1 MRAITWQKS
10 HGAYTT
16 GAKGKKKAV
25 ALSSATAYYYIYY
38 VFFEAGGELGM
49 KFDYHMHFEYGSY
62 DLNWVQ
68 GFFDSAKARGIEEIG
83 ISEHSHGFVEFK
95 DLYDEELILD
105 DSIVGN
111 YQKKWLQKNK
121 FKYSLDDYFTFM
133 DDLKAKGYP
142 VQTGIEICNFKNQTK
157 VKEIIRQYE
166 FDYVIGSVHFL
177 KGWGYDFSDIK
188 EEWNRHRLADIYDWY
203 AEEIE
208 GLCQGGLYDILGH
221 PFNIRLFK
229 FLPDFDVTPVL
240 ERVAKALKAA
250 NMAIDINTGTLYR
263 YPIAEISPYPDFLK
277 IAKAYELPIITSSDA
292 HQPEDCGRYIDKAVD
307 YAQSYGYDGVLT
319 FNKRIAVKRLFAE

>member
-1 MRAITWQKS
+1 
-10 HGAYTT
+10 
-16 GAKGKKKAV
+16 
-25 ALSSATAYYYIYY
+25 
-38 VFFEAGGELGM
+38 M

-68 GFFDSAKARGIEEIG
+68 GFFASAKANGIDEIG

-95 DLYDEELILD
+95 ELYDDELILD
-105 DSIVGN
+105 DSVVGQ
-111 YQKKWLQKNK
+111 YQQKWLKKNK

-133 DDLKAKGYP
+133 HGLKEKGYP
-142 VQTGIEICNFKNQTK
+142 VKIGIEICNFQNQAK
-157 VKEIIRQYE
+157 VKEIIDRYD

-177 KGWGYDFSDIK
+177 KGWGYDFADIK
-188 EEWNRHRLADIYDWY
+188 QVWQEHRLEDIYTWY

-208 GLCQGGLYDILGH
+208 NLCQSGLYDVLGH

-229 FLPDFDVTPVL
+229 FLPDFSVEPVL
-240 ERVAKALKAA
+240 VRVAEALKKA

-277 IAKAYELPIITSSDA
+277 IAQACQLPIITSSDA
-292 HQPEDCGRYIDKAVD
+292 HQPEDCGRYIDQAID
-307 YAQSYGYDGVLT
+307 YAKEYGYKGSLT
-319 FNKRIAVKRLFAE
+319 FSHRKAEFKNFND